1 MRKAIALVL
10 LIGIASCGESPPP
23 LHARLLDTDGNVQVE
38 LEISI
43 AETEYERQEGL
54 RLHGPLAENQALL
67 LIFPREAQVCISNTG
82 VPFPIQVLYI
92 SQAHQI
98 TATEHIPAQAPG
110 PYCHPATQLALELR
124 GDTLHPLNPRESPT
138 FSPKDRSDHPPRRGS
153 VGLELPWERS
163 ESLRSLV

>member
-10 LIGIASCGESPPP
+10 LMGIASCGESPPP

-82 VPFPIQVLYI
+82 VPFPIDVLYI
-92 SQAHQI
+92 SSSHQI
-98 TATEHIPAQAPG
+98 TATEPHIPANAPG

-124 GDTLHPLNPRESPT
+124 GDTLPPLDYA
-138 FSPKDRSDHPPRRGS
+138 KI
-153 VGLELPWERS
+153 ELY
-163 ESLRSLV
+163 

>member
-1 MRKAIALVL
+1 VKNAVALLL
-10 LIGIASCGESPPP
+10 LIGVTSCGEGRPAQ
-23 LHARLLDTDGNVQVE
+23 HARLLDADGNVQLE
-38 LEISI
+38 LELVI

-54 RLHGPLAENQALL
+54 RLHGPLAEDEALL
-67 LIFPREAQVCISNTG
+67 LVFPRESQVCISNTG

-124 GDTLHPLNPRESPT
+124 GDTLHPLNYAKLQ
-138 FSPKDRSDHPPRRGS
+138 FF
-153 VGLELPWERS
+153 
-163 ESLRSLV
+163 

>member
-1 MRKAIALVL
+1 MKNAVALLL
-10 LIGIASCGESPPP
+10 LIGVTSCGEGQPAQ
-23 LHARLLDTDGNVQVE
+23 HARLLDADGNVQRE
-38 LEISI
+38 LELVI

-54 RLHGPLAENQALL
+54 RLHGPLAEDEALL
-67 LIFPREAQVCISNTG
+67 LVFPRESQVCISNTG

-124 GDTLHPLNPRESPT
+124 GDTLHPLNYAKLQ
-138 FSPKDRSDHPPRRGS
+138 FF
-153 VGLELPWERS
+153 
-163 ESLRSLV
+163 